1 MPQMTDP
8 RFGDS
13 TDLERIGA
21 ELGAAIRRDHHSR
34 SRRRTT
40 MRLAVAGAVVAGVA
54 MFGPSC
60 LLVYA
65 AAHAWHRTAGAAWRM
80 HVERALAPM
89 AIGLT
94 FASAIALMRG
104 TEHGWAAYAIT
115 TVATVVLSLT
125 EVNPLIVLG
134 GGAITLVLTGS

>member
-1 MPQMTDP
+1 
-8 RFGDS
+8 
-13 TDLERIGA
+13 
-21 ELGAAIRRDHHSR
+21 
-34 SRRRTT
+34 
-40 MRLAVAGAVVAGVA
+40 

-65 AAHAWHRTAGAAWRM
+65 AAQVWHRTAGAAWRQ

-104 TEHGWAAYAIT
+104 TEHGWPAYAIT
-115 TVATVVLSLT
+115 TVATLLLSLT
-125 EVNPLIVLG
+125 EVNPLCF
-134 GGAITLVLTGS
+134 GGAVRCCWPVDRGRTFIPRTGGLLPGCLDRGANRHCHACRSARTTSSAQSE